1 MKNLNPDIILTRLQK
16 MRELLEFLE
25 RYDSVSFEK
34 YCEDATLRLSY
45 ERTFQLLADCIL
57 DINRHILSTL
67 IPDCEQ
73 PITSNRDAF
82 LAMSVRKILPLTLAE
97 SLADAVGMRNVLV
110 HMYLEIDNA
119 QVFAS
124 IAQCREVYPQYMRQ
138 IVKYLDRA
146 LFLP

>member
-1 MKNLNPDIILTRLQK
+1 VKKLNPDIILARLQK

-25 RYDSVSFEK
+25 RYDNTTFEQ
-34 YCEDATLRLSY
+34 YCEDQILRLSY
-45 ERTFQLLADCIL
+45 ERTFQLFADCIL

-73 PITSNRDAF
+73 PKTSNRDAF
-82 LAMSVRKILPLTLAE
+82 LAMSTREILPLTLAE

-146 LFLP
+146 TAPE